1 MALLTVRYADG
12 TERSAELGG
21 WSVVAVG
28 ERRRFAG
35 GLFASG
41 TMSLPLLSGLRFEG
55 ADLWAELRE
64 GSAIVTGTFERVVS
78 PKGLTVEMPG
88 AGPVVLPLADAASV
102 VICE

>member
-1 MALLTVRYADG
+1 MSLMVRYADG
-12 TERSAELGG
+12 SERSAELGG

-28 ERRRFAG
+28 GRRFAG
-35 GLFASG
+35 GVFASAS
-41 TMSLPLLSGLRFEG
+41 MSLPLLSGLRFEG
-55 ADLWAELRE
+55 ADLWVELRE

-78 PKGLTVEMPG
+78 PKCLTVETSG